1 VSAKILLLLQNF
13 RVDFVLCARAPV
25 CFFLIL
31 LFSFFFSVRAQE
43 VQVMFAAIAQLLLMP
58 LQLSLKIAELII
70 VCAKVLLFRLLPT
83 RRPNIHI
90 KLYAVAEFW

>member
-13 RVDFVLCARAPV
+13 RVDFVLCAREPV

-70 VCAKVLLFRLLPT
+70 VCAKLLLFRLLPT

>member
-1 VSAKILLLLQNF
+1 VFAKILLLLQNF
-13 RVDFVLCARAPV
+13 PVDFVLCARAPV
-25 CFFLIL
+25 CFSLFL

-70 VCAKVLLFRLLPT
+70 VCAKVLLFLLLPT
-83 RRPNIHI
+83 RRHDIHI

>member
-13 RVDFVLCARAPV
+13 RVDFVLCAREPV

-70 VCAKVLLFRLLPT
+70 VCAKLLFRLLPT